1 MDATTQVTT
10 QVTMQVGTMTDHGTY
25 LGMDGKLAIF
35 EQYIAKG
42 RTMITKCSP
51 KIVKVITQQEENQR
65 IADEHE
71 CRDLGIWYQAII
83 RGSDAQSAISSFRK
97 SIAI

>member
-1 MDATTQVTT
+1 MNTTTQVTT

-25 LGMDGKLAIF
+25 LGMDGKLATF
-35 EQYIAKG
+35 EQYVTES

-51 KIVKVITQQEENQR
+51 KIVRIITQQEENQR

-71 CRDLGIWYQAII
+71 CRDMGIWYQAIL

-97 SIAI
+97 SIAV

>member
-10 QVTMQVGTMTDHGTY
+10 QDTMQVGTMTNQGTY
-25 LGMDGKLAIF
+25 LGMDGKLATF
-35 EQYIAKG
+35 EQYVTEG

-51 KIVKVITQQEENQR
+51 KIVRVITQQEENQR

-71 CRDLGIWYQAII
+71 CRDMGIWYQAIL
-83 RGSDAQSAISSFRK
+83 RGSDAQSAISSFRR
-97 SIAI
+97 SLAV

>member
-1 MDATTQVTT
+1 
-10 QVTMQVGTMTDHGTY
+10 MTNHGTY
-25 LGMDGKLAIF
+25 LGMEGNLATF
-35 EQYIAKG
+35 EQYVTEG

-51 KIVKVITQQEENQR
+51 KIVKIITQQEENQR

-71 CRDLGIWYQAII
+71 CRDLGIWYNAIL

-97 SIAI
+97 SLAV

>member
-1 MDATTQVTT
+1 MDTTTQVTT
-10 QVTMQVGTMTDHGTY
+10 QVTMQVGTITDHGTY
-25 LGMDGKLAIF
+25 LGMEGNLATF
-35 EQYIAKG
+35 EQYIMDG

-71 CRDLGIWYQAII
+71 CRDMGIWYNAIL
-83 RGSDAQSAISSFRK
+83 RGSDAQSAIYSFKK
-97 SIAI
+97 SLAI

>member
-1 MDATTQVTT
+1 MDATTQVTK

-25 LGMDGKLAIF
+25 LGMDGKLATF
-35 EQYIAKG
+35 EQYVTEG
-42 RTMITKCSP
+42 CTMVTKCSP
-51 KIVKVITQQEENQR
+51 KIVRIITQQEENQR

-71 CRDLGIWYQAII
+71 CRDMGIWYQAIL

-97 SIAI
+97 SLAV

>member
-10 QVTMQVGTMTDHGTY
+10 QVTMQVGTITDHGTY
-25 LGMDGKLAIF
+25 LGMDGKLAKF
-35 EQYIAKG
+35 EQYVMDG

-51 KIVKVITQQEENQR
+51 KIVKIITQQEENQR

-71 CRDLGIWYQAII
+71 CRDMGIWYQAIL

-97 SIAI
+97 SLAV